1 MKKLFDDLLKSG
13 SGKSSIVF
21 QMFVH
26 MINAVVMV
34 DFIVI
39 GTFYLITI
47 GKTIS
52 ETLVGVLIAGVTG
65 IAGYSIHSKVK
76 QNGQTI
82 TKSEVKDEPI

>member
-1 MKKLFDDLLKSG
+1 MKKYFDDLLKSG

-21 QMFVH
+21 QMFVY
-26 MINAVVMV
+26 MFNTIFMM

-39 GTFYLITI
+39 RTFDMIEK
-47 GKTIS
+47 GKQVS
-52 ETLVGVLIAGVTG
+52 ETILFALIAGVTG

-82 TKSEVKDEPI
+82 PKSEVKNG

>member
-1 MKKLFDDLLKSG
+1 MKQLFNDLLKSG

-21 QMFVH
+21 QMFVYMFNTIF
-26 MINAVVMV
+26 MI

-39 GTFYLITI
+39 GTFYLISI

-76 QNGQTI
+76 QNKESMEAQ
-82 TKSEVKDEPI
+82 KKDG